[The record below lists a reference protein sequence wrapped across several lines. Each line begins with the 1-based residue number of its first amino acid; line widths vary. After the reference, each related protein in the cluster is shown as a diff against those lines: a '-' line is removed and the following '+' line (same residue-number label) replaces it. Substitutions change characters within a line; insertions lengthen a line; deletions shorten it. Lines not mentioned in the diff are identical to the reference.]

1 MAKDTHKYRY
11 IEAAILRG
19 SKTLA
24 SIEQDAAEHHM
35 SEHLG
40 KLLALRIADY
50 YQLAERLGTYSVEG
64 LVVALSWGAVPSG
77 SAASSHDATTHAHTK
92 LLTAQ
97 ESEEATRER
106 SENLD
111 ENAAAAND
119 YWSTQ

>member
-1 MAKDTHKYRY
+1 MAKNTHKYRY

-40 KLLALRIADY
+40 KVLALRIADY

-64 LVVALSWGAVPSG
+64 LVAALSWAPAQSG
-77 SAASSHDATTHAHTK
+77 SATTPSLPDTI
-92 LLTAQ
+92 
-97 ESEEATRER
+97 
-106 SENLD
+106 
-111 ENAAAAND
+111 
-119 YWSTQ
+119 